1 MKDVYNMDHL
11 SPQDNL
17 NTILDISEDMQLA
30 GQDAHVIESINNDE
44 LSRILASG
52 HTGGV
57 LEFVD
62 MVNPVTGNNLL
73 RKNAIVQRGR
83 TFALEKIHN
92 ILAPVETGYIRDLN
106 RSILL
111 FGVGTGGT
119 PVDQPFAPIPVAN
132 DSTSLTTPVPFRV
145 VDPNNATTAIAE
157 SEISSYPIF
166 TGLNGKRNYYYKTFD
181 QAQTQFVVNKAD
193 NKIYRKIPLYISPND
208 CRGLKIN
215 EIALFFCTAIYGNIE
230 MYSKATFDT
239 ESMSTNTGKGLL
251 INYYTYA

>member
-1 MKDVYNMDHL
+1 MDHL

-17 NTILDISEDMQLA
+17 NKVLGISEDMQLA
-30 GQDAHVIESINNDE
+30 GQDAHKIESINNDE
-44 LSRILASG
+44 LSQILASG

-62 MVNPVTGNNLL
+62 MINPETGNCLL

-92 ILAPVETGYIRDLN
+92 ILAPVEAGYIRDLN

-119 PVDQPFAPIPVAN
+119 PVDQPFAPLPVAN
-132 DSTSLTTPVPFRV
+132 DAASLTTPAPFRIV
-145 VDPNNATTAIAE
+145 NPNNASTAIAE
-157 SEISSYPIF
+157 SEIASYPVY
-166 TGLNGKRNYYYKTFD
+166 TEANGKRNYYYKAFD
-181 QAQTQFVVNKAD
+181 QAQTQFVVNKVD
-193 NKIYRKIPLYISPND
+193 NKIYRKIPLYVSPND

-215 EIALFFCTAIYGNIE
+215 EIALFFCTPIYGKIE
-230 MYSKATFDT
+230 MYSKATFDS
-239 ESMSTNTGKGLL
+239 ESMSADTGKGLL

>member
-1 MKDVYNMDHL
+1 MDHL

-17 NTILDISEDMQLA
+17 INELDISEDMHLVN
-30 GQDAHVIESINNDE
+30 QDGHALESINNDE

-52 HTGGV
+52 ESGGI
-57 LEFVD
+57 LEFTN
-62 MVNPVTGNNLL
+62 MINPQTGKCLL

-92 ILAPVETGYIRDLN
+92 ILAPVESGYIRDLN

-119 PVDQPFAPIPVAN
+119 PVDQPFAPLPVAN
-132 DSTSLTTPVPFRV
+132 DATSLTAPAPFRV
-145 VDPNNATTAIAE
+145 VDPNNASTAIASAE
-157 SEISSYPIF
+157 LSSYPLF
-166 TGLNGKRNYYYKTFD
+166 TTLNGKRYYYYKTFD
-181 QAQTQFVVNKAD
+181 QQQTQFVVNKID

-215 EIALFFCTAIYGNIE
+215 EIALYFCTPSYGSIE
-230 MYSKATFDT
+230 MYSKATFDS
-239 ESMSTNTGKGLL
+239 ESMSADSGKGLL